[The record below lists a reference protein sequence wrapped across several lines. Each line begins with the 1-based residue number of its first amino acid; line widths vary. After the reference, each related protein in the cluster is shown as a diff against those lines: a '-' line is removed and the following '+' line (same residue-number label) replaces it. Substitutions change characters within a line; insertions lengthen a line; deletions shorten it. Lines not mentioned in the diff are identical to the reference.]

1 MKEEVLKN
9 TTKFK
14 LVQTKVYQ
22 VNSLLQGLST
32 FVPVAFDREYTST
45 CLCTMHGSIIDFRF
59 RVKNM
64 RLSFSDEHKDG
75 DTFMENGILVER
87 KYIDMAEDAE

>member
-1 MKEEVLKN
+1 
-9 TTKFK
+9 
-14 LVQTKVYQ
+14 
-22 VNSLLQGLST
+22 
-32 FVPVAFDREYTST
+32 
-45 CLCTMHGSIIDFRF
+45 MHGSIIDFRF